1 MKNLPKEKIQA
12 MESTLEKM
20 KDFDTVLSD
29 MTKSL
34 EGKYNRA
41 EAKVMDKKFN
51 EYVHKNQLKEVVADM
66 DKYVK
71 QSAFDSLTMDMIQ
84 MNTKIDGLVFKAYLD
99 DQIGQVKAY
108 IDSHMDTVVT
118 GKRLENEMKVISEA

>member
-1 MKNLPKEKIQA
+1 

-71 QSAFDSLTMDMIQ
+71 QTAFDSLTMDMIQ

-99 DQIGQVKAY
+99 DQIDQVKAY

>member
-12 MESTLEKM
+12 MERTLEKM
-20 KDFDTVLSD
+20 ADFDTVISEL
-29 MTKSL
+29 TKSM

-41 EAKVMDKKFN
+41 EAKVMDKKFGD
-51 EYVHKNQLKEVVADM
+51 YVHKNQLKEVVSDL

-71 QSAFDSLTMDMIQ
+71 QAAFDSLQMDMIQ

-99 DQIGQVKAY
+99 DQIDKVRTY
-108 IDSHMDTVVT
+108 IDDCMDTVVT
-118 GKRLENEMKVISEA
+118 GKRLENEIKIISTL